1 MNIQP
6 KTADRLKSA
15 PPPRARRVV
24 RAWTAAALL
33 CVAAAVLVLYVV
45 TCARPL
51 PPEGKNALVI
61 RGQQQDVYFYP
72 AQGGA
77 KDAPKVLFLCGNG
90 GWEGVAPDIAA
101 ETAKAGYDV
110 YGFDTK
116 RYLESFTTG
125 AGALKEA
132 DVQRDLAEVARWMRT
147 RWGERVTLAGQSTG
161 AGLAALAAAA
171 PENKSLFKG
180 VVVFGLSDKN
190 ELGWRTRDDITYI
203 TGADPDEPMFS
214 ASDYMGKVAPLPL
227 CMIQSSGD
235 QFVAREEAEGLF
247 AAARQPKLYK
257 VVQADNHVF
266 DGNTEGF
273 YETLREGLA
282 WVEQTA
288 Q

>member
-1 MNIQP
+1 MSVQP
-6 KTADRLKSA
+6 MTDVYRESATALRRRRIRRRLA
-15 PPPRARRVV
+15 
-24 RAWTAAALL
+24 TAVPL
-33 CVAAAVLVLYVV
+33 CVAAAVLVIYA
-45 TCARPL
+45 TTYSRPL
-51 PPEGKNALVI
+51 PPVGKNALVI

-72 AQGGA
+72 AEGGA

-90 GWEGVAPDIAA
+90 GWLKSAP
-101 ETAKAGYDV
+101 ETAASMARMGYDV

-116 RYLESFTTG
+116 RYLESFTTD
-125 AGALKEA
+125 AGALKES
-132 DVQRDLAEVARWMRT
+132 DVQRDMAEVARWMRT

-161 AGLAALAAAA
+161 AGLAALAAVP

-247 AAARQPKLYK
+247 AAAQQPKLYK

-273 YETLREGLA
+273 NEALREGLG

-288 Q
+288 P

>member
-1 MNIQP
+1 MSVQP
-6 KTADRLKSA
+6 MTDVCRESATALRQRRIRRRL
-15 PPPRARRVV
+15 
-24 RAWTAAALL
+24 AAAVLL
-33 CVAAAVLVLYVV
+33 CVAAAVLVIYA
-45 TCARPL
+45 TTYTRPL

-72 AQGGA
+72 AEGGA

-90 GWEGVAPDIAA
+90 GWLKSAPEVAAA
-101 ETAKAGYDV
+101 MARMGYDV

-116 RYLESFTTG
+116 RYLESFTTD

-132 DVQRDLAEVARWMRT
+132 DVQRDMADVARWMRT

-180 VVVFGLSDKN
+180 VVLFGLSDKN

-203 TGADPDEPMFS
+203 TGDDPDEPMFS
-214 ASDYMGKVAPLPL
+214 ASDYMGEVAPLPL

-235 QFVAREEAEGLF
+235 QFIAREEADGLF
-247 AAARQPKLYK
+247 AKAQQPKLYK
-257 VVQADNHVF
+257 MVEADNHVF

-273 YETLREGLA
+273 YEALREGLG
-282 WVEQTA
+282 WVGQEA
-288 Q
+288 P